1 MIEAKRNGLASALR
15 EAENLRKE
23 FGFNAVMPKGA
34 FAEEKRT
41 KRQVIRCY
49 LNCTEFWIYGRRK

>member
-41 KRQVIRCY
+41 KRQVIRC
-49 LNCTEFWIYGRRK
+49 